1 MKYEILLNLNLYLFK
16 KKIFLNKIIFEKI
29 YIKNINFNVINYY
42 NQIKKFI
49 NLYNPFYGVKIDN
62 YFNKIDIKLNINKKI
77 KLENN
82 FFLCEKKIKY
92 KISYK
97 ELSYIL
103 NMSIE
108 KIRIKYV

>member
-1 MKYEILLNLNLYLFK
+1 MKYEILLNLNFYLFK
-16 KKIFLNKIIFEKI
+16 KKNFLNKIIFEKI
-29 YIKNINFNVINYY
+29 YIKNINFNTINYY
-42 NQIKKFI
+42 NQIKNFI

-62 YFNKIDIKLNINKKI
+62 YFNKVKINLNKNKKI

-82 FFLCEKKIKY
+82 FFLNEKKIQY

-103 NMSIE
+103 NISIE
-108 KIRIKYV
+108 QIRVKYV

>member
-1 MKYEILLNLNLYLFK
+1 MKYEILLNLNFYLFK
-16 KKIFLNKIIFEKI
+16 KKKFLNKIIFEKI
-29 YIKNINFNVINYY
+29 YIKNINFNTINYY
-42 NQIKKFI
+42 NQIKNFI

-62 YFNKIDIKLNINKKI
+62 YFNKVKINLNKNKKI

-82 FFLCEKKIKY
+82 FFLNGTKIQY

-103 NMSIE
+103 NISIE
-108 KIRIKYV
+108 QIRIKYV

>member
-1 MKYEILLNLNLYLFK
+1 MKYEILLNLNFYLFK
-16 KKIFLNKIIFEKI
+16 KKFFLNKIIFEKI
-29 YIKNINFNVINYY
+29 YIKNINFNIINYY

-49 NLYNPFYGVKIDN
+49 NFYNPFYGVKTNN
-62 YFNKIDIKLNINKKI
+62 YFNKIKINLNKKL
-77 KLENN
+77 KLEND
-82 FFLCEKKIKY
+82 FFLYKKILKY

-97 ELSYIL
+97 ELSYVL